1 MSDELFKKQILINN
15 ISYHI
20 KKYNIELDRN
30 YTLED
35 DISTLENVYDTLIE
49 KEKQK
54 LCEKLKTELS
64 KIIERAGER
73 ANERTDGRTDGRT
86 NKQTKER
93 TN

>member
-15 ISYHI
+15 IRCHI
-20 KKYNIELDRN
+20 KMYNIKLDRN

-64 KIIERAGER
+64 KIVDTLSEEQKTLCNLIFKKLFE
-73 ANERTDGRTDGRT
+73 
-86 NKQTKER
+86 NK
-93 TN
+93 

>member
-54 LCEKLKTELS
+54 QCEKLKTELS
-64 KIIERAGER
+64 KIVDTLSEEQKTLCNLIFKKLFE
-73 ANERTDGRTDGRT
+73 
-86 NKQTKER
+86 NK
-93 TN
+93 